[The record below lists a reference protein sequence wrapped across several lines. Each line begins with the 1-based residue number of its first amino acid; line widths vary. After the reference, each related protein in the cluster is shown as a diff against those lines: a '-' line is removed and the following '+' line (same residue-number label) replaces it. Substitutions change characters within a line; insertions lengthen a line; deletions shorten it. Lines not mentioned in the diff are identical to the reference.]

1 MINENKKLSQSNLNK
16 IDNLKDF
23 EKIYGSELEGTIN
36 NEPLKNIYKTIKYHK
51 MNKFPYFFIG
61 KIVSKF
67 TYNNSKHFINGVG
80 ILIGPKIILT
90 VAHNLCHLNSSNK
103 KNILIAKKVNFYPA
117 SNADFT
123 PFFNINS
130 NQIYISPNYLEALI
144 MNDKNKQLENDWSLI
159 FLKENLGQSILNLF
173 DINLNNNENN
183 FLQIENNLYK
193 FFLNEINLNDLNNY
207 QMSLIGYTEYKNNY
221 NNSNIYKFFN
231 NFINENNILNNNNNN
246 EEINFNKI
254 SNEITTFEENQG
266 KIIEE
271 FLDEE
276 KQLILNNKKKSNNL
290 INNNNNKT
298 NNNLNINNINIIEE
312 GLFIS
317 NKNNNFFSE
326 KKNENGLNYIIL
338 NNKNENRNF
347 NTFEDINKLIMSES
361 IGNFEIKNYYIFYKI
376 STYKGQS
383 GSPIFLIKKDEK
395 RDEYDYYFIGI
406 HSRRG
411 PSRGELLLNK
421 KKKDKLKED
430 YFDNLSNKN
439 WNKYQNYY
447 NYDENVNGLCEYNF
461 ALGIFGNKKKE
472 IINII
477 NYTHKKLNN
486 NKLIFDNYYLNENDN
501 NNNINTPFILIKLLL
516 YEELK
521 FIGIFNKNLSY
532 EILFNFAGK
541 ILKIP
546 EQFILL
552 QIENDEDIILNYNYD
567 KSKKI
572 FTIFNEIK
580 INNIK
585 NNNKNIKKLIFIIK
599 INMKKYGEFLAE
611 KILNKYLIDK
621 NTNINLIKNNINE
634 HKKEIFN
641 SIFFE
646 IKNFINYS
654 FLYGNIFKKIRK
666 VILTKLD
673 IIEKK

>member
-1 MINENKKLSQSNLNK
+1 
-16 IDNLKDF
+16 
-23 EKIYGSELEGTIN
+23 
-36 NEPLKNIYKTIKYHK
+36 
-51 MNKFPYFFIG
+51 
-61 KIVSKF
+61 
-67 TYNNSKHFINGVG
+67 
-80 ILIGPKIILT
+80 
-90 VAHNLCHLNSSNK
+90 
-103 KNILIAKKVNFYPA
+103 
-117 SNADFT
+117 
-123 PFFNINS
+123 
-130 NQIYISPNYLEALI
+130 
-144 MNDKNKQLENDWSLI
+144 
-159 FLKENLGQSILNLF
+159 
-173 DINLNNNENN
+173 
-183 FLQIENNLYK
+183 
-193 FFLNEINLNDLNNY
+193 
-207 QMSLIGYTEYKNNY
+207 
-221 NNSNIYKFFN
+221 
-231 NFINENNILNNNNNN
+231 
-246 EEINFNKI
+246 
-254 SNEITTFEENQG
+254 
-266 KIIEE
+266 
-271 FLDEE
+271 
-276 KQLILNNKKKSNNL
+276 
-290 INNNNNKT
+290 
-298 NNNLNINNINIIEE
+298 
-312 GLFIS
+312 
-317 NKNNNFFSE
+317 
-326 KKNENGLNYIIL
+326 
-338 NNKNENRNF
+338 
-347 NTFEDINKLIMSES
+347 MSES
-361 IGNFEIKNYYIFYKI
+361 IGNFEIKKYYIFYKI

-395 RDEYDYYFIGI
+395 KDEYDYYFIGI

-421 KKKDKLKED
+421 KKTDKLKED

-439 WNKYQNYY
+439 WNKNYY

-477 NYTHKKLNN
+477 NHTHKKLNN

-552 QIENDEDIILNYNYD
+552 QFENDEDIILNYNYD
-567 KSKKI
+567 KNKKI

-580 INNIK
+580 INNII
-585 NNNKNIKKLIFIIK
+585 NKNIKNLIFIIK

-654 FLYGNIFKKIRK
+654 FLYGKIFKKIRK

-673 IIEKK
+673 IIEKNNIK